1 MELSG
6 LGKKDVL
13 SAGDEDC
20 FIGLVDRH
28 DHHRQANP
36 GDGHG
41 SKASVEPHSI
51 VPGPDE
57 GQTGDVALPGSLRR
71 RSNICRDSRGINF
84 EIITELHRPDK
95 RARGVRQEVETSG
108 GGRPKRA

>member
-20 FIGLVDRH
+20 FIGLVDRL